1 MDWVRVEHWVIEVIA
16 NGPKGLFWS
25 PQLTVEVQAGAI
37 CQLRDEYEDQAM
49 RVRWNGYSTVPRF
62 SAPGALQMR
71 PPDDR
76 VCIRESGY
84 SRPQYSPPLP
94 DGDADVE

>member
-1 MDWVRVEHWVIEVIA
+1 MADMDPVRVDCWVIEVLA
-16 NGPKGLFWS
+16 PGPKGLFWS

-37 CQLRDEYEDQAM
+37 CQLRDEYEHQAM

-62 SAPGALQMR
+62 SAPGALQIR

-76 VCIRESGY
+76 VCIREGKE
-84 SRPQYSPPLP
+84 PHPH
-94 DGDADVE
+94 G